1 MKQKFYKTPF
11 AENGDKAEISEKTTS
26 DGTVSYQEGWSVD
39 YQRDMEIDKNAKAV
53 ERDVMN
59 GILNDI
65 TSNIR
70 QYQTMA
76 FPEFITSED
85 NDGKPFLYTAGTV
98 ISYRQNETEDFK
110 NYVSLVDNNS
120 STPGEDSEKWQEFI
134 FAEATYNEIKNGTSK
149 TKMIT
154 PRRLKKATEELEEK
168 ISETVNPFILPVGA
182 IIMWDNE
189 TVPDGWL
196 EANGQK
202 FDTVLNPKLAKIYPS
217 GRVPDRR
224 GYVPRGWAHGSTVD
238 SEPDRALGSI
248 QGDAIRDIYGKFEAD
263 DGMRDAIYD
272 PTVDTGA
279 FTAGEKTGYDAYSR
293 LKRKLKFNGG
303 FIEFKASSVV
313 PTAEENRVK
322 NFATM
327 FIIKTDQACSDNEA
341 NTPSALVVTPTVTVL
356 EQGKAIQ
363 CTATVLPSSLA
374 SDYPVSWTVSDA
386 LLGSISSNGLYTAVT
401 GKSGTQTIIAS
412 ISSGLTSTITIA
424 QHIFITGITIGS
436 IPDLSESNDP
446 YTPSIT
452 FTPTNFTEPLE
463 YSSSNVS
470 VASFSNGNVFP
481 SSQGGTTIAV
491 KGSYSG
497 VSASQTVKVIADVII
512 DEYLKIDNNLSDLN
526 DVETA
531 RNNLGLGDLAKKDAL
546 NADDVGAFP
555 VTSHF
560 LDDTINLDD
569 VTSNGVHSQN
579 VSSNATFA
587 NNYPI
592 EEAGSLIVIKNG
604 VDATSCRQIYL
615 PYNSTSEFR
624 RYGLGSPIVWSLW
637 EEKKIAGP
645 KLELKKVS
653 DLPNADDIKPDDLV
667 MVVQDKDGVLTSSKS
682 TTEAMKA
689 FFNTGVVKSIN
700 GDIPDEQG
708 NINVKTGID
717 EAPNNG
723 YSYIRKNKKWVST
736 NENVI
741 EGDYIIDARFSS
753 DDCTDLI
760 LDFRFK
766 NIFKLIPMKK
776 WTRFIDEHID
786 MDKNLT
792 MYRLGRGNVEV
803 RPPKEGRVIILLDG
817 SEGDQGN
824 QKYKTVAVYF
834 GVGVK
839 VLLST
844 LQFEYTRKVDNSGN
858 IISESYWVTINKPL
872 VQLNDL
878 NKIPLYREWVKAKI
892 SVLHSSFDYFGEG
905 MGVFNFY
912 YETPDEKM
920 IIPAVNP
927 LNSYYSFSH
936 YNDDDD
942 MSVSLSA
949 WLKEF
954 VEDHKVTWK
963 DSYLLF
969 NYMTSNIVGYV
980 SVSDE
985 TKNGVTSPVFD
996 AMLSTSGQ
1004 TSGRAQCNYNTYQNI
1019 KDCKIKFSSNKTLIF
1034 PTDVEDYAWALVY
1047 RKFVFEYDFER
1058 DPNILPGSRS
1068 FTYEMTKFSDNLS
1081 IKIGLNLVLINKN
1094 TLKPIKISEFKQW
1107 VLEKRDEYRKQES
1120 FWRFFSLTFPV
1131 PYYCCSFEAYYYKK
1145 NILPNRYCRYVYL
1158 DVPDSVDAFSLM
1170 CSCDELSYVNPQ
1182 TITPVLTFTSK
1193 GINPD
1198 FNENYD
1204 NRKFYFKFN
1213 FTAPIN
1219 NDYIGESEF
1228 KDHDAARRVR
1238 TLVKTEIVQNGEYYN
1253 YFDVSWRSYNI
1264 GIDGNEISRKWQG
1277 IRDENGAYLLTQ
1289 SDGNLSV
1296 DSKDSSR
1303 ILEQNEVTFWL
1314 SDKDSAIN
1322 PDGSFKKVVVRLT
1335 YNDGVKTTVFEEELQ
1350 PEI

>member
-11 AENGDKAEISEKTTS
+11 AENGDKAEIAEKTTS

-85 NDGKPFLYTAGTV
+85 NDGTPFLYTAGTV
-98 ISYRQNETEDFK
+98 VSYRQNETEDFK
-110 NYVSLVDNNS
+110 NYVSLVDNNN

-134 FAEATYNEIKNGTSK
+134 FAEATYNETKNGTSK

-168 ISETVNPFILPVGA
+168 ISET
-182 IIMWDNE
+182 
-189 TVPDGWL
+189 
-196 EANGQK
+196 
-202 FDTVLNPKLAKIYPS
+202 
-217 GRVPDRR
+217 
-224 GYVPRGWAHGSTVD
+224 
-238 SEPDRALGSI
+238 
-248 QGDAIRDIYGKFEAD
+248 
-263 DGMRDAIYD
+263 
-272 PTVDTGA
+272 
-279 FTAGEKTGYDAYSR
+279 
-293 LKRKLKFNGG
+293 
-303 FIEFKASSVV
+303 
-313 PTAEENRVK
+313 
-322 NFATM
+322 
-327 FIIKTDQACSDNEA
+327 
-341 NTPSALVVTPTVTVL
+341 
-356 EQGKAIQ
+356 
-363 CTATVLPSSLA
+363 
-374 SDYPVSWTVSDA
+374 
-386 LLGSISSNGLYTAVT
+386 
-401 GKSGTQTIIAS
+401 
-412 ISSGLTSTITIA
+412 
-424 QHIFITGITIGS
+424 
-436 IPDLSESNDP
+436 
-446 YTPSIT
+446 
-452 FTPTNFTEPLE
+452 
-463 YSSSNVS
+463 
-470 VASFSNGNVFP
+470 
-481 SSQGGTTIAV
+481 
-491 KGSYSG
+491 
-497 VSASQTVKVIADVII
+497 
-512 DEYLKIDNNLSDLN
+512 LKIDNNLSDLN

-531 RNNLGLGDLAKKDAL
+531 RNNLGLGDLAKKDTL
-546 NADDVGAFP
+546 NADDVGAFA

-682 TTEAMKA
+682 TTEAMKT

-717 EAPNNG
+717 EAPDNG
-723 YSYIRKNKKWVST
+723 FSYIRKNKKWVST

-741 EGDYIIDARFSS
+741 ESEYIIDARFSA

-760 LDFRFK
+760 LDFRLK
-766 NIFKLIPMKK
+766 NIFNLIPWEK
-776 WTRFIDEHID
+776 WEKTEIGDDIYNYTECRFER
-786 MDKNLT
+786 K
-792 MYRLGRGNVEV
+792 NVEV
-803 RPPKEGRVIILLDG
+803 RPPKEGRVIMLFDG
-817 SEGDQGN
+817 SEEAPGSEEIPDLI
-824 QKYKTVAVYF
+824 YKTVAVYF

-839 VLLST
+839 VLLSE
-844 LQFEYTRKVDNSGN
+844 LYFIYRREKDDRHNFYFEQNHIA
-858 IISESYWVTINKPL
+858 IIQPRVMINKL
-872 VQLNDL
+872 S
-878 NKIPLYREWVKAKI
+878 KSSREREWTNTKIKQMNSNIVKHRNGEKYNEEFSDFYI
-892 SVLHSSFDYFGEG
+892 GLSERNESQSYFFIDGDFSFLDY
-905 MGVFNFY
+905 
-912 YETPDEKM
+912 K
-920 IIPAVNP
+920 
-927 LNSYYSFSH
+927 
-936 YNDDDD
+936 DDDD
-942 MSVSLSA
+942 MSVNLSTK
-949 WLKEF
+949 LKKLI
-954 VEDHKVTWK
+954 EDLKIPYHSSAILLN
-963 DSYLLF
+963 DYLTP
-969 NYMTSNIVGYV
+969 YIKTCV
-980 SVSDE
+980 SVYDK
-985 TKNGVTSPVFD
+985 TVNGEITPVFRRI
-996 AMLSTSGQ
+996 LQKNWERT
-1004 TSGRAQCNYNTYQNI
+1004 TPHYNCNIYQYI
-1019 KDCKIKFSSNKTLIF
+1019 KGSSIYFSENNTLIF

-1047 RKFVFEYDFER
+1047 WASKNGEDY
-1058 DPNILPGSRS
+1058 NKLPYSPS
-1068 FTYEMTKFSDNLS
+1068 FTYEDIKFADKDAP
-1081 IKIGLNLVLINKN
+1081 IKTYFNLVLINKN
-1094 TLKPIKISEFKQW
+1094 TLRPVKLAEFKQW
-1107 VLEKRDEYRKQES
+1107 VLEKRDEYLKQVPS
-1120 FWRFFSLTFPV
+1120 TSTDQYFDLAFPAICYGGTFRFIC
-1131 PYYCCSFEAYYYKK
+1131 YDDK
-1145 NILPNRYCRYVYL
+1145 NGTEYCRTLYL
-1158 DVPDSVDAFSLM
+1158 DIPDSVDAFSLM
-1170 CSCDELSYVNPQ
+1170 SRCDKLSYVNPQ
-1182 TITPVLTFTSK
+1182 TVVPELTFTSK

>member
-11 AENGDKAEISEKTTS
+11 AENGDKADIAEKATS

-85 NDGKPFLYTAGTV
+85 NDGTPFLYTAGTV
-98 ISYRQNETEDFK
+98 VSYRQNETEDFK
-110 NYVSLVDNNS
+110 NYVSLVDNNN

-134 FAEATYNEIKNGTSK
+134 FAEATYNETKNGTSK

-168 ISETVNPFILPVGA
+168 ISET
-182 IIMWDNE
+182 
-189 TVPDGWL
+189 
-196 EANGQK
+196 
-202 FDTVLNPKLAKIYPS
+202 
-217 GRVPDRR
+217 
-224 GYVPRGWAHGSTVD
+224 
-238 SEPDRALGSI
+238 
-248 QGDAIRDIYGKFEAD
+248 
-263 DGMRDAIYD
+263 
-272 PTVDTGA
+272 
-279 FTAGEKTGYDAYSR
+279 
-293 LKRKLKFNGG
+293 
-303 FIEFKASSVV
+303 
-313 PTAEENRVK
+313 
-322 NFATM
+322 
-327 FIIKTDQACSDNEA
+327 
-341 NTPSALVVTPTVTVL
+341 
-356 EQGKAIQ
+356 
-363 CTATVLPSSLA
+363 
-374 SDYPVSWTVSDA
+374 
-386 LLGSISSNGLYTAVT
+386 
-401 GKSGTQTIIAS
+401 
-412 ISSGLTSTITIA
+412 
-424 QHIFITGITIGS
+424 
-436 IPDLSESNDP
+436 
-446 YTPSIT
+446 
-452 FTPTNFTEPLE
+452 
-463 YSSSNVS
+463 
-470 VASFSNGNVFP
+470 
-481 SSQGGTTIAV
+481 
-491 KGSYSG
+491 
-497 VSASQTVKVIADVII
+497 
-512 DEYLKIDNNLSDLN
+512 LKIDNNLSDLN

-531 RNNLGLGDLAKKDAL
+531 RNNLGLGDLAKKDTL
-546 NADDVGAFP
+546 NADDVGAFA

-682 TTEAMKA
+682 TTEAMKT

-717 EAPNNG
+717 EAPDNG
-723 YSYIRKNKKWVST
+723 FSYIRKNKKWVST

-741 EGDYIIDARFSS
+741 ESEYIIDARFSA

-760 LDFRFK
+760 LDFRLK
-766 NIFKLIPMKK
+766 NIFNLIPWEK
-776 WTRFIDEHID
+776 WEKTEIGDDIYNYTECRFER
-786 MDKNLT
+786 K
-792 MYRLGRGNVEV
+792 NVEV
-803 RPPKEGRVIILLDG
+803 RPPKEGRVIMLFDG
-817 SEGDQGN
+817 SEEAPGSEEIPDLI
-824 QKYKTVAVYF
+824 YKTVAVYF

-839 VLLST
+839 VLLSE
-844 LQFEYTRKVDNSGN
+844 LYFIYRREKDDRHNFYFEQNHIAITQPRVM
-858 IISESYWVTINKPL
+858 INKL
-872 VQLNDL
+872 S
-878 NKIPLYREWVKAKI
+878 KSSREREWTNTKIKQMNSNIVKHRNGEKYNEEFSDFYI
-892 SVLHSSFDYFGEG
+892 GLSERNESQSYFFIDGDFSFLDY
-905 MGVFNFY
+905 
-912 YETPDEKM
+912 K
-920 IIPAVNP
+920 
-927 LNSYYSFSH
+927 
-936 YNDDDD
+936 DDDD
-942 MSVSLSA
+942 MSVNLSTK
-949 WLKEF
+949 LKKLI
-954 VEDHKVTWK
+954 EDLKIPYHSSAILLN
-963 DSYLLF
+963 DYLTP
-969 NYMTSNIVGYV
+969 YIKTCV
-980 SVSDE
+980 SVYDK
-985 TKNGVTSPVFD
+985 TVNGEITPVFRRI
-996 AMLSTSGQ
+996 LQKNWERT
-1004 TSGRAQCNYNTYQNI
+1004 TPHYNCNIYQYI
-1019 KDCKIKFSSNKTLIF
+1019 KGSSIYFSENNTLIF

-1047 RKFVFEYDFER
+1047 WASKNGEDY
-1058 DPNILPGSRS
+1058 NKLPYSPS
-1068 FTYEMTKFSDNLS
+1068 FTYEDIKFADKDAP
-1081 IKIGLNLVLINKN
+1081 IKTYFNLVLINKN
-1094 TLKPIKISEFKQW
+1094 TLRPVKLAEFKQW
-1107 VLEKRDEYRKQES
+1107 VLEKRDEYLKQVPS
-1120 FWRFFSLTFPV
+1120 TSTDQYFDLAFPAICYGGTFRFIC
-1131 PYYCCSFEAYYYKK
+1131 YDDK
-1145 NILPNRYCRYVYL
+1145 NGTEYCRTLYL
-1158 DVPDSVDAFSLM
+1158 DIPDSVDAFSLM
-1170 CSCDELSYVNPQ
+1170 SRCDKLSYVNPQ
-1182 TITPVLTFTSK
+1182 TVVPELTFTSK